1 MERLSY
7 RPSQLSVEAYVRS
20 VREEES
26 RTQVWRPYRPS
37 MLAASEG
44 FILIRDDVLR
54 LNNPYVGIEPSPRAC
69 RGGGVEENYDP
80 QVLQPMYWL

>member
-1 MERLSY
+1 
-7 RPSQLSVEAYVRS
+7 
-20 VREEES
+20 
-26 RTQVWRPYRPS
+26 